1 MQRTRCGC
9 WPLTCTDRSHRPKR
23 PALTSRFCITL
34 QEILRVF
41 GELDFAGT
49 AGADKTVVGASSS
62 QSGPGLVVDAFLR

>member
-1 MQRTRCGC
+1 M
-9 WPLTCTDRSHRPKR
+9 
-23 PALTSRFCITL
+23 L